1 MEKRVKF
8 GAARPAVR
16 QELVA
21 ELRSEADSL
30 GRDPLVAHA
39 ADEIESLE
47 RRIDRILDV
56 LVDVK
61 DWSLAT
67 GIQPP
72 WLVRLITAAEDEC

>member
-1 MEKRVKF
+1 MEERVRF

-16 QELVA
+16 KELVA
-21 ELRSEADSL
+21 ELRSEADRL
-30 GRDPLVAHA
+30 GRDPLVEHA

-47 RRIDRILDV
+47 RRIGRILDV

-61 DWSLAT
+61 DWSRAT
-67 GIQPP
+67 SLQPP

>member
-1 MEKRVKF
+1 MTERVRF

-16 QELVA
+16 RDLVS
-21 ELRSEADSL
+21 ELRSEAERL

-47 RRIDRILDV
+47 RRIERVLDV
-56 LVDVK
+56 LEDVK
-61 DWSLAT
+61 DWSRAT